1 MTDLLIST
9 ECTEDSSSCNSNLL
23 SARDRLRLE
32 QEERST
38 ARLQCWRQ
46 RQQEGRRSE
55 CTDVKQARLDRQ
67 RVHGEESVAFSGSI
81 GVELDSE
88 GSIMSTST
96 AHSNFEDITS
106 LISSGI
112 SDSIPVLARS
122 GSPPQCFTFSS
133 WVDSY

>member
-55 CTDVKQARLDRQ
+55 WTDVKQARLDRQ

-81 GVELDSE
+81 GMELDSE
-88 GSIMSTST
+88 GSIMSTCT
-96 AHSNFEDITS
+96 AHSNFEDVTS
-106 LISSGI
+106 LIPSGI
-112 SDSIPVLARS
+112 SDNIPVLARS
-122 GSPPQCFTFSS
+122 GLPPQCSTFSS
-133 WVDSY
+133 WVDTC